1 MSKNPWCH
9 LDAPMLTKLDLASVL
24 IREIFEDTPYL
35 VGSCMTRP
43 DYRDVDVR
51 MILADERFD
60 RMFLRPIE
68 DPMRH
73 FIENAVTDHYVHATG
88 LRIDFQIQRQTE
100 ANAKYPGVRQPL
112 GLYMSSEPAE
122 ESL

>member
-51 MILADERFD
+51 IILTDERFD
-60 RMFLRPIE
+60 ALFPRPHA
-68 DPMRH
+68 DPLRH
-73 FIENAVTDHYVHATG
+73 FNENAITDYYVNATG

-100 ANAKYPGVRQPL
+100 ANAKYPGVRHPL
-112 GLYMSSEPAE
+112 GLYVSNEDN
-122 ESL
+122 

>member
-1 MSKNPWCH
+1 M
-9 LDAPMLTKLDLASVL
+9 
-24 IREIFEDTPYL
+24 
-35 VGSCMTRP
+35 
-43 DYRDVDVR
+43 DVR
-51 MILADERFD
+51 MILSDENFD
-60 RMFLRPIE
+60 RMFPRPIE

-73 FIENAVTDHYVHATG
+73 FIENAVTDHYVNATG